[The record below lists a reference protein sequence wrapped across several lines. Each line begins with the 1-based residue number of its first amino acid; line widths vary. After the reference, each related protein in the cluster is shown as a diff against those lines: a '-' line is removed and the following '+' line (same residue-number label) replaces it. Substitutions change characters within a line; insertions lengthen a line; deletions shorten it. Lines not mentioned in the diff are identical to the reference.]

1 MERGGR
7 RALPLARPLVALPK
21 WAAGYPAGAVGCGDT
36 GSSGAEARRD
46 CVKPLAFAAWLQSR
60 QGTLTALHWRFGQLG
75 CCPGGRVVEFARV
88 PQQNPRVFSVGKWIS
103 TECGLPHY
111 YHLKT
116 QRRSR
121 RDK

>member
-46 CVKPLAFAAWLQSR
+46 CVKPLAFAAWL
-60 QGTLTALHWRFGQLG
+60 AF
-75 CCPGGRVVEFARV
+75 
-88 PQQNPRVFSVGKWIS
+88 PQQTKPPGYPDGFVLEVRTTGVLSKWDSNRI
-103 TECGLPHY
+103 C
-111 YHLKT
+111 
-116 QRRSR
+116 
-121 RDK
+121 